1 MRKIWSHLV
10 SFFTSMQ
17 LTVVLLILSL
27 VLVFVATLDQVNLGI
42 WAVQEKYFRTF
53 FVYLRPPDGRIG
65 LPIFPGGYLIGGL
78 LFLNLTGAF
87 VYRFKLTWRKLGIH
101 LIHLGLV
108 LLLLGELISGLLQED
123 FQMRL
128 DEGQTSN
135 YSESPL
141 ENELAIVDTT
151 DPTFDQ
157 VTAIPAELL
166 AKGKPIQHPKLPF
179 RVIVR
184 AYFPNAEIQMRSQMN
199 NPPPPMATAGIGA
212 DVAVAPQPVTYKPN
226 ERNLPAASIEL
237 VGAGNTSLG
246 TWLVSLMLA
255 SQQSFTHEGKTWK
268 LMLRPARLYK
278 PFSLT
283 LLKFSHDKYAGTDI
297 PKNFSSKVR
306 LRTPDGKTD
315 RETLIYMNNPLRH
328 AGLTFYQAGFEN
340 NDRTT
345 VLQVVRNPGRQL
357 PYIACLLMAHGLVIQ
372 FGISLFFFIQ
382 KRSKAAATTTKTI

>member
-1 MRKIWSHLV
+1 MSKLWSQLV
-10 SFFTSMQ
+10 RFFTSMQ

-53 FVYLRPPDGRIG
+53 FVYLRPAESRLA
-65 LPIFPGGYLIGGL
+65 LPVFPGGYLIGGL
-78 LFLNLTGAF
+78 LFLNLSAAF
-87 VYRFKLTWRKLGIH
+87 VYRFKLTWKKAGI
-101 LIHLGLV
+101 LLTHLGLV
-108 LLLLGELISGLLQED
+108 ILLLGELISGLLQED
-123 FQMRL
+123 YQMRL

-141 ENELAIVDTT
+141 ENELAIIDTS
-151 DPTFDQ
+151 DPASDQ

-166 AKGKPIQHPKLPF
+166 AKGKPIQHPGLPF
-179 RVIVR
+179 RVVVR
-184 AYFPNAEIQMRSQMN
+184 AYFPNAEIQMRSQMT
-199 NPPPPMATAGIGA
+199 NPPPPMATTGIGA
-212 DVAVAPQPVTYKPN
+212 EVAVTPQPVTYRPN

-237 VGAGNTSLG
+237 VGTGNTSLG

-255 SQQSFTHEGKTWK
+255 SPQSFTHEGKTWK
-268 LMLRPARLYK
+268 ITLRPARLYK

-283 LLKFSHDKYAGTDI
+283 LLKFSHDKYAGTEI

-357 PYIACLLMAHGLVIQ
+357 PYIACILMSIGLIVQ
-372 FGISLFFFIQ
+372 FGIGLVLFIQ
-382 KRSKAAATTTKTI
+382 KRAAAKT